1 MKQTGLKEFIF
12 STVKRC
18 GYELRR
24 VGSFHSDAFYDQSA
38 LLRGREVK
46 VVIDGGA
53 LDGGTALQYAA
64 LFPRA
69 AVYSFEPF
77 PESFA
82 NVQRAVA
89 HEPRIK
95 AVNLALAERVGE
107 RTFHSNRDGATNSLL
122 PNAPGI
128 AKHLPAD
135 WVAPMGATT
144 VQCTTADA
152 FAAER
157 NIDKID
163 LLKLDVQGGELL
175 VLAGA
180 ENLIKRHAIDVIYT
194 EVNYAETYAGAARY
208 YDLFSHLEA
217 RGYRLY
223 GLYNLS
229 YYRRNSIVGG
239 GDAIFIS
246 PELEASLAQRTDL

>member
-1 MKQTGLKEFIF
+1 MKQTGVKEFIF
-12 STVKRC
+12 STVKRF

-38 LLRGREVK
+38 LLRGRSVQ
-46 VVIDGGA
+46 VVFDGGA
-53 LDGGTALQYAA
+53 FDGGTALQYAA
-64 LFPRA
+64 LFPKA
-69 AVYSFEPF
+69 TVYSFEPF
-77 PESFA
+77 PDSFA

-89 HEPRIK
+89 QNARIK
-95 AVNLALAERVGE
+95 PFNLALAEQVGP

-122 PNAPGI
+122 PNAPQI
-128 AKHLPAD
+128 TKHLPTE
-135 WVAPMGATT
+135 WVAPTGSTT

-152 FAAER
+152 FAAEHGIER
-157 NIDKID
+157 ID

-175 VLAGA
+175 VLSGA
-180 ENLIKRHAIDVIYT
+180 EDLVRRHAIDLIYT

-208 YDLFSHLEA
+208 YDLFKHLET

-223 GLYNLS
+223 GLYNMG
-229 YYRRNSIVGG
+229 YFRRNSIVGG

-246 PELEASLAQRTDL
+246 PELEASLAERTDL

>member
-1 MKQTGLKEFIF
+1 MQQTGLKAFIYAA
-12 STVKRC
+12 VRRY

-24 VGSFHSDAFYDQSA
+24 VGSFHSDSFYDQAA

-46 VVIDGGA
+46 VVVDGGA
-53 LDGGTALQYAA
+53 LDGGSALHYAS
-64 LFPRA
+64 LFPQA
-69 AVYSFEPF
+69 SVYSFEPF

-89 HEPRIK
+89 QHSRIK
-95 AVNLALAERVGE
+95 AVNLALAERVGP
-107 RTFHSNRDGATNSLL
+107 RTFHANRDGATNSLL
-122 PNAPGI
+122 PNAPDI
-128 AKHLPAD
+128 TKYLPTE
-135 WVAPMGATT
+135 WVAPTGSVT
-144 VQCTTADA
+144 VQCTTLDT
-152 FAAER
+152 FAAEQK
-157 NIDKID
+157 IEKID

-175 VLAGA
+175 VMAGA
-180 ENLIKRHAIDVIYT
+180 DDLLRRHAIELIYT

-223 GLYNLS
+223 GLYNMS
-229 YYRRNSIVGG
+229 YFRRNSVVGG

-246 PELEASLAQRTDL
+246 PELEASLAERTDL

>member
-1 MKQTGLKEFIF
+1 MKQTGLKAFVFE
-12 STVKRC
+12 TVRRF

-24 VGSFHSDAFYDQSA
+24 VGSFHSDAFYDQTA

-46 VVIDGGA
+46 VIFDGGA
-53 LDGGTALQYAA
+53 FDGGTALEYASR
-64 LFPRA
+64 FPQA
-69 AVYSFEPF
+69 TVYSFEPF
-77 PESFA
+77 PQSFA
-82 NVQRAVA
+82 NVQRAVSQT
-89 HEPRIK
+89 PRIK
-95 AVNLALAERVGE
+95 PINLALAEQVGP

-122 PNAPGI
+122 PNAPEI
-128 AKHLPAD
+128 TKHLPTE
-135 WVAPMGATT
+135 WVVPTGSMT

-152 FAAER
+152 FAAEQK
-157 NIDKID
+157 IDKID

-175 VLAGA
+175 VMAGA
-180 ENLIKRHAIDVIYT
+180 EELLRRRAIDLIYT

-223 GLYNLS
+223 GLYNMA
-229 YYRRNSIVGG
+229 YFRRNAVVGG

-246 PELEASLAQRTDL
+246 PELEATLAERTDL

>member
-1 MKQTGLKEFIF
+1 MKQIGLKASIF
-12 STVKRC
+12 AAVRRF

-24 VGSFHSDAFYDQSA
+24 VGSFHSDAFYDQAA

-46 VVIDGGA
+46 VVFDGGA
-53 LDGGTALQYAA
+53 LDGGSALHYAS
-64 LFPRA
+64 LFPQA
-69 AVYSFEPF
+69 TVYSFEPF

-89 HEPRIK
+89 QNPRIRP
-95 AVNLALAERVGE
+95 VNRALAEQVGP

-122 PNAPGI
+122 PNAPDI
-128 AKHLPAD
+128 NKYLPTE
-135 WVAPMGATT
+135 WVAPTGSVT
-144 VQCTTADA
+144 VQCTTVDA
-152 FAAER
+152 FVAEQK
-157 NIDKID
+157 IEKID

-180 ENLIKRHAIDVIYT
+180 EDLIRRQAVDLIYT

-223 GLYNLS
+223 GLYNMS
-229 YYRRNSIVGG
+229 YYRRNSVVGG

-246 PELEASLAQRTDL
+246 PELEASLAKRTDL